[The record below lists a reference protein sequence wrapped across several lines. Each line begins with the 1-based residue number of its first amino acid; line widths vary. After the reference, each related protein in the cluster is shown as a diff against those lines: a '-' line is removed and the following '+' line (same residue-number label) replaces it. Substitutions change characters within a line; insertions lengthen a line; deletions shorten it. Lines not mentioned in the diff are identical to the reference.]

1 MALLKAEAVKLSNN
15 DLVKGVIEE
24 IITRDSMFNL
34 LPFVQTNGKAYVYNR
49 ENTISEGD
57 FLDPNDTVNE
67 GAATFT
73 EVTTNLRILAGDVD
87 VDKFLIETMSDTNDQ
102 LATQIALKAKA
113 LGRKAMRQLTVGA
126 IVTSGAITGDAKSFD
141 GLLTL
146 SNNGPSGQR
155 INSTAAGNGGALTL
169 AKLDELVDTV
179 PNGADA
185 IIMRPGTIR
194 KYKDLLRTTGSG
206 TDAVMLQLPN
216 FGKPVLTHNGI
227 PILENE
233 WLPATEALGTSGNVC
248 CSVLAV
254 RFNEM
259 DGYHALYG
267 GSSAGIRVEEIGTVQ
282 NKDAYRVRVKWY
294 LGAALKSTKSVA
306 ALKGITDV

>member
-15 DLVKGVIEE
+15 DLVRGVIEE
-24 IITRDSMFNL
+24 ILTRDSVFNL
-34 LPFVQTNGKAYVYNR
+34 MPFVQTNGKAYVYNR
-49 ENTISEGD
+49 EATISEGD
-57 FLDPNDTVNE
+57 FLDPNDAVNE

-73 EVTTNLRILAGDVD
+73 EITTNLRILAGDVD
-87 VDKFLIETMSDTNDQ
+87 VDKFLIETMGDTNDQ
-102 LATQIALKAKA
+102 LAIQIGLKAKA
-113 LGRKAMRQLTVGA
+113 LGRKAMRTLTIGA
-126 IVTSGAITGDAKSFD
+126 IASNGAVTGDAKSFD
-141 GLLTL
+141 GMLTI
-146 SNNGPSGQR
+146 SNAGPAGQR
-155 INSTAAGNGGALTL
+155 INSTVAGNGGALTL
-169 AKLDELVDTV
+169 AKLDELVDLL

-194 KYKDLLRTTGSG
+194 AYKALLRTTGSG

-216 FGKPVLTHNGI
+216 FGKPVLTHNGL

-248 CSVLAV
+248 CSVLAA

-259 DGYHALYG
+259 DGYHGLFG
-267 GSSAGIRVEEIGTVQ
+267 GASAGIRVEEIGTVQ
-282 NKDAYRVRVKWY
+282 TKDAYRVRVKWY
-294 LGAALKSTKSVA
+294 LGAALKSTKSLA